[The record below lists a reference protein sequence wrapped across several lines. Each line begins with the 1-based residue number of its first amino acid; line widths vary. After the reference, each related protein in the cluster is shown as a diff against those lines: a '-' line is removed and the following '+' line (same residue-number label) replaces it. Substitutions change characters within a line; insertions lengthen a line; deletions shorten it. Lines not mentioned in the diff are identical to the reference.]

1 MVKRQVIPNWRG
13 ALELLAGSA
22 DGCTEALLF
31 AHGFTEATI
40 AGLIDTG
47 LVVATTKRVSA
58 GRGNVDLTWFK
69 ITGRGRAAGLYL
81 LHGGASGTDVG
92 GYHEQEEAADCLYR
106 CRARYRR
113 GGFLGSGR
121 GQRRRQ

>member
-22 DGCTEALLF
+22 DGRTEALLF

-47 LVVATTKRVSA
+47 LVAATTKRVLA
-58 GRGNVDLTWFK
+58 GRGTVDLTWFK
-69 ITGRGRAAGLYL
+69 ITGRGRAAMETVTM
-81 LHGGASGTDVG
+81 AVPRCD
-92 GYHEQEEAADCLYR
+92 EQNYNDGSTQNDQPIGNLN
-106 CRARYRR
+106 ARY
-113 GGFLGSGR
+113 GCFPVKPVHHLSSG
-121 GQRRRQ
+121 